1 MYQNSMLNVHFYYQ
15 GTFYSYKGYAMET
28 PGRPCEA
35 YVCNLCRH
43 ARHDPK
49 LAIRA
54 ATRDGAP
61 VQLLAC
67 VECVGNA
74 YVHHHGLTGPIPKAA
89 IVNAVL
95 AEMDPAI
102 AREAS

>member
-15 GTFYSYKGYAMET
+15 GTLYSYKGYAMET
-28 PGRPCEA
+28 PGRPREA
-35 YVCNLCRH
+35 YLCNLCRH

-54 ATRDGAP
+54 ATRDGAA
-61 VQLLAC
+61 VELMAC